1 MSWLD
6 STGFDRRPVVVV
18 EDHLYHTADLVDAL
32 ARSRPDLVAQ
42 TTVCAIDRR
51 GPDTDAS
58 VADLLARH
66 PVLQVAARVS
76 ARDRVRAI
84 EDGDLSGPT
93 AFARLLHRLLR
104 PGGLLVQDIQ
114 LSTLAFIPADRWWE
128 SIYTA
133 ATVRGM
139 FGDRV
144 PTVRFL
150 SNKRGYAATFGRE
163 LIDAGFDP
171 RDVMDKADRDAIVL
185 PAVGS
190 WFDRALPLDL
200 VASGGV
206 PTARCWPVGTSPHD
220 RDEIDARFDVVL
232 WSTPTVLELSGRLV
246 AGADNRIAL
255 KRDGHEARTWRDL
268 IVDCLGPGQG
278 LAVVDVGARI
288 GPPDA
293 DRAEMTNLAARHAHT
308 LRSRLRDG
316 ASLVTREHRYRLAD
330 GVTAGIVMVR
340 GT

>member
-6 STGFDRRPVVVV
+6 STGFDRRPIVVV
-18 EDHLYHTADLVDAL
+18 EDHLYHTAELVDAL
-32 ARSRPDLVAQ
+32 ARARPDLVAQ

-51 GPDTDAS
+51 GPDTDAA
-58 VADLLARH
+58 VADLLARYAS
-66 PVLQVAARVS
+66 LQMAARVT

-84 EDGDLSGPT
+84 EDGELSGST

-114 LSTLAFIPADRWWE
+114 LSTLDFIPADRWWE

-185 PAVGS
+185 PAIGT
-190 WFDRALPLDL
+190 WFDRALPFEL
-200 VASGGV
+200 VAAVAGGS
-206 PTARCWPVGTSPHD
+206 RRWPVSTSPRD
-220 RDEIDARFDVVL
+220 RDEIDERFDLVL
-232 WSTPTVLELSGRLV
+232 WSTPSVLELSGRLV
-246 AGADNRIAL
+246 AGESGRVAL

-268 IVDCLGPGQG
+268 IVDRLGPALG

-330 GVTAGIVMVR
+330 GVSAGMVGAR
-340 GT
+340 G